1 MLYGIY
7 ENVWSCDQH
16 ITHLLGYTESEEK
29 AYELVLEAEKI
40 YNKAFNGVKLA
51 DVKQPKENY
60 TAKDNVSSFYYEP
73 IKPFDL
79 KEYENSIS
87 RS

>member
-7 ENVWSCDQH
+7 ENVWSHDQH

-29 AYELVLEAEKI
+29 AYALTLEAEKI

-51 DVKQPKENY
+51 DAKQAKEDY
-60 TAKDNVSSFYYEP
+60 KAKDNVSSFYYEP

>member
-7 ENVWSCDQH
+7 ENVWSYDQH
-16 ITHLLGYTESEEK
+16 ITHLLGYAESEEK
-29 AYELVLEAEKI
+29 AYALTLEAEKI

-51 DVKQPKENY
+51 DVKQAKEDY
-60 TAKDNVSSFYYEP
+60 KAKDNVSSFYYEP

-79 KEYENSIS
+79 KEYEDSIS
-87 RS
+87 WG

>member
-7 ENVWSCDQH
+7 ENVWSYDQH
-16 ITHLLGYTESEEK
+16 ITLLLGYTESEEK

-51 DVKQPKENY
+51 DVKQAKENY
-60 TAKDNVSSFYYEP
+60 TAKDKVSSFYYEP

>member
-7 ENVWSCDQH
+7 ENVWSYDQH

-51 DVKQPKENY
+51 NAKQAKEDY
-60 TAKDNVSSFYYEP
+60 RVKDNVSSFYYEP

-79 KEYENSIS
+79 KEYEDSIS

>member
-7 ENVWSCDQH
+7 ENVWSYDQH
-16 ITHLLGYTESEEK
+16 TAHLLGYAENEER

-40 YNKAFNGVKLA
+40 YNKTFNGAKLA
-51 DVKQPKENY
+51 NVKQTKEDY
-60 TAKDNVSSFYYEP
+60 KTKDSVSSFYYEP

-79 KEYENSIS
+79 KEYEDSIS
-87 RS
+87 WS

>member
-7 ENVWSCDQH
+7 ENVWSYDQH
-16 ITHLLGYTESEEK
+16 ITHLLGYAENEER

-40 YNKAFNGVKLA
+40 YNKTFNGVKLA
-51 DVKQPKENY
+51 DAKQAKEDY
-60 TAKDNVSSFYYEP
+60 KAKDNVSSFYYEL

-79 KEYENSIS
+79 KEYEDSIS
-87 RS
+87 WS

>member
-7 ENVWSCDQH
+7 ENVWSYDQH

-51 DVKQPKENY
+51 DVKQAKENY